1 MATHRAQGEKIPKG
15 TRAVHT
21 DTAEQRHFVET
32 LVRDH
37 DHQTSGQP
45 LGPRATQVPSIVI
58 IVIIPIYV
66 TSTENDFQTRLPSET
81 IYNIV
86 VPSSPT
92 VERTVQSQCVCTP

>member
-21 DTAEQRHFVET
+21 DTAEQRHIVET

-45 LGPRATQVPSIVI
+45 LGPRATQVPSIV
-58 IVIIPIYV
+58 VIIPIYV

-81 IYNIV
+81 IHNIV
-86 VPSSPT
+86 VPS